1 MTEQTQQTPE
11 EIRAEIERTRRELG
25 DTVDALSHKANVKEQ
40 ARLKRDEVKEQ
51 ARLKKD
57 EVQERVSSNPMPAVA
72 IIGGG
77 IALLLLLR
85 LLRRR

>member
-1 MTEQTQQTPE
+1 MTEQTKETPE
-11 EIRAEIERTRRELG
+11 QIRAEIERTRRELG

-40 ARLKRDEVKEQ
+40 ARI
-51 ARLKKD
+51 KKD
-57 EVQERVSSNPMPAVA
+57 EVQERVSSNPVPVAA

>member
-1 MTEQTQQTPE
+1 MTEQQAQQTPE

-25 DTVDALSHKANVKEQ
+25 DTVDALSHKTN
-40 ARLKRDEVKEQ
+40 VKEQ

-57 EVQERVSSNPMPAVA
+57 EVQERVSSNPVPLAV
-72 IIGGG
+72 IGGG

-85 LLRRR
+85 MLRKR